1 MAKAN
6 NYYYDQL
13 NKEQQRAYYAMKEG
27 LLNLKDFFPVP
38 MLSNKELSDIYFLI
52 RMDCPEI
59 FYSVTFTYKF
69 YPDSSAVEMT
79 PQYLFTKDKIKEHR
93 KKLKISQEALAQKSG
108 VSLGSI
114 KRFETKYE
122 ISLQSFIKIA
132 IALDLDKDIET
143 LFTQKTY
150 NSINE
155 VINGGV
161 NG

>member
-1 MAKAN
+1 MNNQFLNQKTPNEIAKSLA
-6 NYYYDQL
+6 
-13 NKEQQRAYYAMKEG
+13 
-27 LLNLKDFFPVP
+27 
-38 MLSNKELSDIYFLI
+38 
-52 RMDCPEI
+52 
-59 FYSVTFTYKF
+59 
-69 YPDSSAVEMT
+69 
-79 PQYLFTKDKIKEHR
+79 DKIKENR

-122 ISLQSFIKIA
+122 ISLQSFIKIV

>member
-1 MAKAN
+1 MTNQFLNQKTPNEIAKSLA
-6 NYYYDQL
+6 
-13 NKEQQRAYYAMKEG
+13 
-27 LLNLKDFFPVP
+27 
-38 MLSNKELSDIYFLI
+38 
-52 RMDCPEI
+52 
-59 FYSVTFTYKF
+59 
-69 YPDSSAVEMT
+69 
-79 PQYLFTKDKIKEHR
+79 DKIKENR

-122 ISLQSFIKIA
+122 IALQSFIKIA

>member
-1 MAKAN
+1 MNSSFFNQKTPNEIAKSLA
-6 NYYYDQL
+6 
-13 NKEQQRAYYAMKEG
+13 
-27 LLNLKDFFPVP
+27 
-38 MLSNKELSDIYFLI
+38 
-52 RMDCPEI
+52 
-59 FYSVTFTYKF
+59 
-69 YPDSSAVEMT
+69 
-79 PQYLFTKDKIKEHR
+79 DKIKEHR
-93 KKLKISQEALAQKSG
+93 KKLKISQEMLSQKSS

-155 VINGGV
+155 IINGGV